1 MRLLELLKYIIVQS
15 MLGKKDEITSI
26 GKGTIGCGCFG
37 PSGSSTCN
45 MKKVRDSARC
55 EYPRKRLPTS
65 SNLVYFL
72 KNFI

>member
-1 MRLLELLKYIIVQS
+1 MVQS

-26 GKGTIGCGCFG
+26 GKEAIGSGFFD
-37 PSGSSTCN
+37 PLGSSTCN
-45 MKKVRDSARC
+45 IKKVRGDSARC